1 MNSRA
6 LAVVEGQVPFPGK
19 GVNHLAAP
27 RIEREPPMRTIAHLV
42 KPVRVWV
49 NPDHT
54 VETALILLRGH
65 GLSGL
70 PVIESAE
77 ICGVV
82 EAQQLLGTHLEQ
94 PVRSVMQTE
103 ILIPSPDTPL
113 KTVAE
118 WLTQNRLTVLP
129 VVQEGQLIGLL
140 SVFDL
145 LPEIGRSY
153 DPMTGLPWSDLLR
166 EWSIEQLAAGREI
179 TVLFFD
185 LDNFGMFNKRYG
197 HLVGDEVLRR
207 VAQVLLQETDPQTEV
222 VCRWGGDEFAIATL
236 RRREEAG
243 LLAHH
248 ISRQIAALQ
257 LPEVDTPITA
267 SYGYQ
272 GGKRT
277 REREQVH
284 YAATVD
290 NLINLASQECLLMK
304 GAQGRGAGAQLTL
317 PMQAVA
323 EARPVER
330 RVRIQSVSYE
340 REGRRA
346 RARVYLQVD
355 STPLGGSAEGEA
367 NLHRLVA
374 EAMLD
379 ALRRLLP
386 SAIALTLVNI
396 TETAVDV
403 GHTIVS
409 AVLLWESEE
418 LRQEL
423 VGSAFLREDAPR
435 SVASA
440 VLDALNRPL
449 AQILKQTARS
459 E

>member
-6 LAVVEGQVPFPGK
+6 LMVVEGQIPFQDK
-19 GVNHLAAP
+19 GVCHPSAP
-27 RIEREPPMRTIAHLV
+27 RTEREPLMRTIAHLI

-49 NPDHT
+49 NPEHT

-70 PVIESAE
+70 PVVEGST
-77 ICGVV
+77 ICGLV
-82 EAQQLLGTHLEQ
+82 EAQHLLGARLDQ
-94 PVRSVMQTE
+94 PVRAVMSTD
-103 ILIPSPDTPL
+103 ILVLSPETPL
-113 KTVAE
+113 KTAAE
-118 WLTQNRLTVLP
+118 WFIHHRHTVLP
-129 VVQEGQLIGLL
+129 VAQEGQLIGLL

-153 DPMTGLPWSDLLR
+153 DPMTGLPWSDFLR
-166 EWSIEQLAAGREI
+166 EWSIEQLASGREI
-179 TVLFFD
+179 TILFFD

-207 VAQVLLQETDPQTEV
+207 VAQVMLTETNPEMEV

-248 ISRQIAALQ
+248 ISRQVANIQ
-257 LPEVDTPITA
+257 LPEVEMPITV

-290 NLINLASQECLLMK
+290 NLINLASRECLMMK
-304 GAQGRGAGAQLTL
+304 GTLGRPQGAQLAL
-317 PMQAVA
+317 PMQAVTELPPA
-323 EARPVER
+323 EK

-346 RARVYLQVD
+346 RARVYLQVN
-355 STPLGGSAEGEA
+355 STTLGGNAEGEA
-367 NLHRLVA
+367 NLPRLVA
-374 EAMLD
+374 EATLD
-379 ALRRLLP
+379 ALRPLLP
-386 SAIALTLVNI
+386 PALNLSVINLNEASLDAERTVI
-396 TETAVDV
+396 SV
-403 GHTIVS
+403 
-409 AVLLWESEE
+409 VLLWESEE
-418 LRQEL
+418 RRQEL

-449 AQILKQTARS
+449 TQLLRRRD
-459 E
+459 EV

>member
-6 LAVVEGQVPFPGK
+6 LMVVEGHNPFPGK
-19 GVNHLAAP
+19 GVDHPTAP
-27 RIEREPPMRTIAHLV
+27 RTEREPPMRTIAHLV

-49 NPDHT
+49 NPNHT

-70 PVIESAE
+70 PVIEGTE
-77 ICGVV
+77 IRGVV
-82 EAQQLLGTHLEQ
+82 EAQQLLGAHLDQ
-94 PVRSVMQTE
+94 PVQSIMQTE
-103 ILIPSPDTPL
+103 ILVLTPDTPL
-113 KTVAE
+113 KTAAE
-118 WLTQNRLTVLP
+118 WFVQHRQTVLP
-129 VVQEGQLIGLL
+129 VAQEGQLIGLL

-153 DPMTGLPWSDLLR
+153 DPMTGLPWSDWLR
-166 EWSIEQLAAGREI
+166 EWSIEQLSAGREI
-179 TVLFFD
+179 TILFFD

-207 VAQVLLQETDPQTEV
+207 VAQVMLEETDPETEV

-248 ISRQIAALQ
+248 ISRQVATLQ
-257 LPEVDTPITA
+257 LPEVDAPITV

-304 GAQGRGAGAQLTL
+304 GAQGRAQGAQLAL
-317 PMQAVA
+317 PMQAMV
-323 EARPVER
+323 ETRPPER

-346 RARVYLQVD
+346 RARVYLQVNGA
-355 STPLGGSAEGEA
+355 PLSGTAEGEA
-367 NLHRLVA
+367 NLPRLVA
-374 EAMLD
+374 EATLD
-379 ALRRLLP
+379 ALRHILP
-386 SAIALTLVNI
+386 TTLAITLINL
-396 TETAVDV
+396 TETEVDAGRTV
-403 GHTIVS
+403 IS

-418 LRQEL
+418 MRQEL

-435 SVASA
+435 SVTAA

-449 AQILKQTARS
+449 AQILARR